1 MEDRTLESAAAAA
14 AMSERTARTWK
25 EGPLPSETKT
35 PRDWLTRPDPF
46 TEIWDS
52 DVVPLLNADETG
64 RLEAKTIVQ
73 VLGDRY
79 PGRYGEAQ
87 LRTMQRRVRRWRALQ
102 GPPKTVYFEQEAV
115 PGREGA
121 FDFTHG
127 TELGVTIA
135 GQVFRHLLFQLV
147 LVFSGW
153 RWVSLAFG
161 ETFEALVQGLQGAL
175 WDLGGVPSVLRH
187 DNLSAATHELARSG
201 GRSLNRRFADV
212 LEHYGVRSSR
222 ISPGE
227 SHENGAAEKAHD
239 LLKSAIEQALIVR
252 GSRDFGAPE
261 EYLAFV
267 HDIVERQFNAGAR
280 PALAEERPRLG
291 PLPSSRIPN
300 YSTYQSQVRRWS
312 TVRVRGRVYSV
323 PSRLIGHEVE
333 VRQHPDEV
341 EVLFAGRTV
350 ERMPRVRE
358 EGGHRVDYRHIIW
371 SLVRKP
377 GAFARYRYR
386 EDLFPSLVFRRAYDS
401 LCESRGDRADVEY
414 VRILHLAAS
423 TMEITVERRLS
434 ELLDRGQP
442 FEYADVKAAASPDRP
457 AVPEISIGA
466 PDLGAYDALLA
477 GPMGAV
483 AAAAGAA

>member
-25 EGPLPSETKT
+25 EGPLPSETKA

-52 DVVPLLNADETG
+52 DVVPLLEADETG

-73 VLGDRY
+73 VLGERY
-79 PGRYGEAQ
+79 PGRYGKAQ

-102 GPPKTVYFEQEAV
+102 GPPKTVYFEQDAV

-127 TELGVTIA
+127 TELRVTVA
-135 GQVFRHLLFQLV
+135 GQAFRHLLFQFV

-161 ETFEALVQGLQGAL
+161 ETFEALVQGVQGAL
-175 WDLGGVPSVLRH
+175 WDLGGVPQVLRH

-201 GRSLNRRFADV
+201 GRTLNRRFADV
-212 LEHYGVRSSR
+212 IEHYGTRSSR

-227 SHENGAAEKAHD
+227 SHENGAAEKAND

-252 GSRDFGAPE
+252 GSHDFGAPE
-261 EYLAFV
+261 EYLVFV
-267 HDIVERQFNAGAR
+267 RDIVDRQFNAEAG
-280 PALAEERPRLG
+280 PALAEERQRLG
-291 PLPSSRIPN
+291 PLPTSRVPN
-300 YSTYQSQVRRWS
+300 YSTYESQVRRWS

-358 EGGHRVDYRHIIW
+358 EGGHRIDYRHIIW

-401 LCESRGDRADVEY
+401 LCKSRGDRADVEY

-434 ELLDRGQP
+434 ELLDRAQP
-442 FEYADVKAAASPDRP
+442 FDYADVKAAAPDRL
-457 AVPEISIGA
+457 AVPEIAIGA
-466 PDLGAYDALLA
+466 PDLGAYDALLVGA
-477 GPMGAV
+477 MG
-483 AAAAGAA
+483 AAAAAVGAA